1 MQIVAVM
8 GEVMDNSPA
17 MAVDVG
23 ILLPTRE
30 AVMKG
35 QPAVAPMLALAE
47 RAEAFGFA
55 SVWVGD
61 SLTARPRHEPLT
73 LLAAVAARTR
83 RVTLGTAVLL
93 PALRHPLV
101 FAHAVATVDRVSEGR
116 LVLGVGIA
124 GDTPATRKEFESV
137 GVPFNQRA
145 GRCIETLEI
154 GKALWRGESLKFRGR
169 YWTLEDIGVGP
180 APHRPGGPAIWWGGS
195 GPTAL
200 REAARSDGWF
210 PIDPRTEVFRDGLSR
225 IRSAEREAGRSS
237 GTFTP
242 ALYTTI
248 VLGEPTQARAELEG
262 FLSTYY
268 NAPAAAM
275 VQRQACY
282 AGEADGCLEWMRR
295 FVEVGARHLIVR
307 FAGRADHLSQLE
319 RVARELLPRLV
330 ALPSPVQGGSQ

>member
-1 MQIVAVM
+1 
-8 GEVMDNSPA
+8 
-17 MAVDVG
+17 MALDVG

-47 RAEAFGFA
+47 RAEALGFA

-101 FAHAVATVDRVSEGR
+101 FAHLVATVDRVSEGR

-124 GDTPATRKEFESV
+124 SDTPATRKEFESA
-137 GVPFNQRA
+137 GVPLNQRA

-154 GKALWRGESLKFRGR
+154 AKALWRGEPLKFRGR
-169 YWTLEDIGVGP
+169 YWTFDDIGVGP
-180 APHRPGGPAIWWGGS
+180 TPHRPGGPAIWWGGS

-210 PIDPRTEVFRDGLSR
+210 PIDPRPEGFRDGLSR
-225 IRSAEREAGRSS
+225 IRESGRSS
-237 GTFTP
+237 SAFTP

-248 VLGEPTQARAELEG
+248 VLGEPAQAQAELEG

-268 NAPAAAM
+268 NAPAPAM
-275 VQRQACY
+275 LQRQACY

-295 FVEVGARHLIVR
+295 FVDVGVRHLIVR
-307 FAGRADHLSQLE
+307 FAGRADHLTQLE
-319 RVARELLPRLV
+319 RVARELLPRL
-330 ALPSPVQGGSQ
+330 ATLA